1 MLYRQASILVA
12 VLLAGCAGH
21 SIDCEM
27 GITWHENC
35 APGTA
40 AYEERQEEKA
50 TKAAVGAI
58 DDAKCQSYGFQP
70 GSLGYAQCRK
80 DFDDKD
86 ALATKPK

>member
-1 MLYRQASILVA
+1 MLYRQALILVA
-12 VLLAGCAGH
+12 ISLVGCAGH

-27 GITWHENC
+27 GIWHENC

-70 GSLGYAQCRK
+70 GSPGYAQCRK